1 MSFGA
6 SSFPEDG
13 HDAAA
18 LIAVADANLYESKRW
33 GGDTV
38 TVRPEPVS
46 GEAVDS
52 RAFSTLDSLVSAVDN
67 KDHYT
72 RRHSAQV
79 AEYSGQHRQ
88 GAGPRRRA
96 AWRALR
102 VAALL
107 HDVGKIGVPDRIL
120 RKPGTPHAQGSSS
133 TCGSTRSSAA

>member
-38 TVRPEPVS
+38 TVRPEPIS

-79 AEYSGQHRQ
+79 AEYTVLIGKKLGLNEEQME
-88 GAGPRRRA
+88 P
-96 AWRALR
+96 LR
-102 VAALL
+102 VASML

-120 RKPGTPHAQGSSS
+120 RKTDGGIVFPFDAI
-133 TCGSTRSSAA
+133 RVDVMLKAA